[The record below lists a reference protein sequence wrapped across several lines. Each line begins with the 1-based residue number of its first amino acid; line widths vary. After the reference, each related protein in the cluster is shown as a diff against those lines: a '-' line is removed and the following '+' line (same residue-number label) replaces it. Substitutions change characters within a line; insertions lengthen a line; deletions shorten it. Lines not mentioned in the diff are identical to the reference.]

1 MQKKDTYRF
10 FFNSFNKLFILC
22 LFLITLIISNCGK
35 KADPL
40 RPTENEK
47 NISEK

>member
-1 MQKKDTYRF
+1 
-10 FFNSFNKLFILC
+10 
-22 LFLITLIISNCGK
+22 LIVSNCGK